1 MFQLM
6 MRFHL
11 VFDRRRF
18 CISASFSIFVLIL
31 VAIVRFVVTYRRLTA
46 VLNTLTFTT
55 TTTTTTTVASQLEV
69 VFVCLRQISES
80 LF

>member
-18 CISASFSIFVLIL
+18 CKSASFSIFVLIL

-55 TTTTTTTVASQLEV
+55 TTTTTTVASQLEV